1 MSDRRSNN
9 GTGNT
14 EQSEKQMIAEKVRE
28 ACLKAAREGFLDASI
43 SGLCSEG
50 AMEAAVGAIQSL
62 DLNSIIEKSDSNS

>member
-14 EQSEKQMIAEKVRE
+14 AQSEKQRIAETVRE

-50 AMEAAVGAIQSL
+50 AMEAAIGAIQSL
-62 DLNSIIEKSDSNS
+62 DLNAIIEKSDSNS